1 MIKPYNIKNR
11 KKKEGPTEKGEKNDL
26 QKKILAA
33 IFQEDKELNQDRLT
47 QRKKNPKN
55 ICGRKT
61 RSFLMKKKISS
72 NFQILHQEN
81 Q

>member
-1 MIKPYNIKNR
+1 MKPNNNIKTEGRRKARR
-11 KKKEGPTEKGEKNDL
+11 KKVKKMIYK
-26 QKKILAA
+26 KKILAA
-33 IFQEDKELNQDRLT
+33 IFQEDKEFNQDRLT

-55 ICGRKT
+55 ICDRKT